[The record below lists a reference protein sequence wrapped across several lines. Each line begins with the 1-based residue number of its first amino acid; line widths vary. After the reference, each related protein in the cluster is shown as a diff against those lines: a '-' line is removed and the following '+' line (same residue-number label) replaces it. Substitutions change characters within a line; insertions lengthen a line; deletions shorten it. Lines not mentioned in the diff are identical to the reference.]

1 MKIKDAD
8 VIDDVPTYPLKTPIS
23 EIAQALLYHYAV
35 LVSEGKGKIG
45 IVTRPDFLRLLIRK

>member
-1 MKIKDAD
+1 MILG
-8 VIDDVPTYPLKTPIS
+8 VIDTGAKCIVFDIN